1 MKTGR
6 ENASYI
12 HTDKKIILMDRQCTM
27 AYQLGLSVC
36 IFVHLGCYLV
46 NGIIQVPFV
55 PPLVVLHVGVGVPNM
70 HVVHL
75 PSTLISST
83 IAQTSEMIVGR
94 NPLSTLSCEIY
105 CLLLLSSVLFA

>member
-1 MKTGR
+1 ML
-6 ENASYI
+6 AIYI
-12 HTDKKIILMDRQCTM
+12 LTNKLFLMDRQCTM

-70 HVVHL
+70 
-75 PSTLISST
+75 
-83 IAQTSEMIVGR
+83 
-94 NPLSTLSCEIY
+94 
-105 CLLLLSSVLFA
+105 